1 MRGRKGSASERGARK
16 RFAVYPKTF
25 IFFDRTTR
33 TQRFE
38 VKAQA
43 DGSIPAD
50 EAASLLAMHCV
61 LRGQTPMDFGAM
73 VAVGD
78 ELLSGLGRRATRLI
92 DACVALQSIIH
103 LSKRQHEV
111 LRAVLQNLA
120 NKEIATQLHI
130 SVRTVKFHVSVLLAK
145 FGAAD
150 RMGLVSKTAEMMS
163 TGSISAKEVSV
174 SPPAAGKSIREFP
187 IRNSRESLLRLSSLE
202 RRSREQQNATERN
215 TERRA

>member
-1 MRGRKGSASERGARK
+1 MSSRKDSASERGARK
-16 RFAVYPKTF
+16 RLAIYPKTF

-61 LRGQTPMDFGAM
+61 LRGQTPKDFGAM

-92 DACVALQSIIH
+92 DACVAMQSIIS
-103 LSKRQHEV
+103 LSRRQHEV
-111 LRAVLQNLA
+111 LRAVLKNLA
-120 NKEIATQLHI
+120 NKEIANQLHI
-130 SVRTVKFHVSVLLAK
+130 SVRTVKFHVAALLTK
-145 FGAAD
+145 FGVSGRNGLANKAAD
-150 RMGLVSKTAEMMS
+150 LMSAGAISDRATAS
-163 TGSISAKEVSV
+163 F
-174 SPPAAGKSIREFP
+174 PPAEKTIGERP
-187 IRNSRESLLRLSSLE
+187 VRNSRESPLHLSSLE
-202 RRSREQQNATERN
+202 RRSRELRYETERN
-215 TERRA
+215 TGSPT